1 MPFNFNTFQAKCED
15 LTPEEL
21 QREWNNYTRQ
31 FSSGATSA
39 ATAVAF
45 APLTAGVSLL
55 GLGFSAPRVYNARR
69 KRDIVEG
76 ELQAH
81 GKTHTTRKR
90 DVIAPAAISGAI
102 GGLTLGFSAPAAQLV
117 AGHAAGKGAE
127 YIGTHVV
134 LDAVGAGIEHQH
146 DKYATKKAHK
156 KAKLRSQQCQ
166 ECQQCQ
172 QELLQEKAS
181 QDILIPERP
190 QLPGSPVEQQPAAQ
204 IPQIADGNVGSQ
216 EYHPPPPLQDEKYEY
231 VPIPIPVQVSAPRDE
246 AVSYQPASHQTT
258 LKPLEKRPQVPADQQ
273 LPPYSPTHKAGPPA
287 LVQAAPPQARPSIRR
302 KPTSPLAK
310 IHIPQPSPTPRS
322 NPSRSWSQQDPEVQS
337 EPVSPVLDPNP
348 ATAEA
353 PAVPFAIPTSQIPKS
368 YILQPYPTPRSTAP
382 PSWSQQDA
390 EAQSEPV
397 SPVLDPNPAT
407 ADAPAVPFAIPTS
420 QIPKSYILQPYP
432 TPRSTPPPPWSQQ
445 DPEAQSEPVSPV
457 VEHIPATAEVPVT
470 PCAIDYYNSAVKK
483 YPLLGVSAIPGELVT
498 GAAPV
503 DHTLSAVERMEKEIM
518 ILRARIEM
526 EKSKG
531 LIEAL
536 PSYPTQPVEQVSA
549 QSFQQQDVKYP
560 ILA

>member
-69 KRDIVEG
+69 KREIVEG
-76 ELQAH
+76 ELQTH

-134 LDAVGAGIEHQH
+134 LDAVGAAIEHQH
-146 DKYATKKAHK
+146 DKHATKKAHK
-156 KAKLRSQQCQ
+156 QAKLRSQQCQ
-166 ECQQCQ
+166 QCQQCQ
-172 QELLQEKAS
+172 QELLQEEAS

-190 QLPGSPVEQQPAAQ
+190 QMPGSPVEPQPAAQ
-204 IPQIADGNVGSQ
+204 IPQIADGSVGSQ
-216 EYHPPPPLQDEKYEY
+216 GYHPPPPLQDEKYEY
-231 VPIPIPVQVSAPRDE
+231 VPVPIPVPVSAPRDE
-246 AVSYQPASHQTT
+246 SVSYQPASHPNT
-258 LKPLEKRPQVPADQQ
+258 LKPGEKRPPVSAEQQ
-273 LPPYSPTHKAGPPA
+273 LPPYSPAHRAGPPGP
-287 LVQAAPPQARPSIRR
+287 VQASPPQARPSIRR
-302 KPTSPLAK
+302 KPTSPMAK
-310 IHIPQPSPTPRS
+310 IQIPQASATPRS
-322 NPSRSWSQQDPEVQS
+322 NPPRPWSQQDPEAQS
-337 EPVSPVLDPNP
+337 EPVSPVLDHNS
-348 ATAEA
+348 ATADA
-353 PAVPFAIPTSQIPKS
+353 PTVPFAVPTSQIPKS
-368 YILQPYPTPRSTAP
+368 YILQPYPTPR
-382 PSWSQQDA
+382 
-390 EAQSEPV
+390 
-397 SPVLDPNPAT
+397 L
-407 ADAPAVPFAIPTS
+407 
-420 QIPKSYILQPYP
+420 
-432 TPRSTPPPPWSQQ
+432 TPPPPWSQQ
-445 DPEAQSEPVSPV
+445 DPEAESEPVSPV
-457 VEHIPATAEVPVT
+457 LEHIPPTAEAPVA
-470 PCAIDYYNSAVKK
+470 PCAIDYYNSAAKK
-483 YPLLGVSAIPGELVT
+483 YPLLGVSAIPGGLVT
-498 GAAPV
+498 GAAPA

-536 PSYPTQPVEQVSA
+536 PSYPTLPGEQVSA
-549 QSFQQQDVKYP
+549 QSLQQQDVKYP